1 MKKTLA
7 ILAICAGVLISVAA
21 CGGSGNP
28 PPTVK
33 APVSTSAQPTPTVT
47 KTITVPG
54 PTVRAIAPPNSTV
67 TIRPVITDPGAVV
80 QQFYADI
87 SAHDYLA
94 AWNLGGKNLAGGA
107 SYDSWVAGYSTTKSI
122 GVSSFND
129 TGSNTVF
136 ADIAATQTDGSFRSY
151 SGTYTVHNGVITSA
165 NIKRDS

>member
-7 ILAICAGVLISVAA
+7 ILAICAAGAISIAA

-33 APVSTSAQPTPTVT
+33 APVSASAQPTVT
-47 KTITVPG
+47 KTVTVPG
-54 PTVRAIAPPNSTV
+54 PTVREIAPPNSTV

-107 SYDSWVAGYSTTKSI
+107 SYDSWVAGYSTTASI
-122 GVSSFND
+122 GVSSYND
-129 TGSNTVF
+129 TGSTTVF

-165 NIKRDS
+165 HIKRDS